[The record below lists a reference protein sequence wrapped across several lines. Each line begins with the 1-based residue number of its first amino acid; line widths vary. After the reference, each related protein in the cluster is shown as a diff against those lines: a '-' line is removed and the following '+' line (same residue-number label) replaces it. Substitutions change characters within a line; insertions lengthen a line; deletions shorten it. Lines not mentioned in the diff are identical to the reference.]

1 MNVEIFKGNFTIA
14 DSAMKYIDVESI
26 SAGCALL
33 SDACNALNNLS
44 NKVISTRDY
53 CTLENFS
60 MNGVTVEDE
69 IEFCGKSLKETSNS
83 IQDMI
88 EMLQR
93 AMSNALDRKQTYLN
107 EIAQE
112 EEKQALMRN
121 PGEGG
126 YRL

>member
-1 MNVEIFKGNFTIA
+1 MNVEIFKGNFVTA

-26 SAGCALL
+26 AAGCALL
-33 SDACNALNNLS
+33 SDACNSLNNLS
-44 NKVISTRDY
+44 NKVISTKDY
-53 CTLENFS
+53 CTIENFS

-69 IEFCGKSLKETSNS
+69 IEFCGRSLQETSNS

-93 AMSNALDRKQTYLN
+93 AMTNALDRKQTYLN

-112 EEKQALMRN
+112 EEEQALLRS

-126 YRL
+126 YRV